1 MAPMPNQASSAVS
14 LRGNPIDPAH
24 ARWIKQRIGA
34 LMSFYW
40 TPNDEAIAK
49 VQAHQFVRILSD
61 YSREEIDRAAT
72 AYEAT
77 VADRAPNPAKIV
89 ALINEGRREEV
100 MRQKEQRRREK
111 EQREIEEAE
120 QRRAQ
125 RPSPER
131 AAQIIKDAGFNLR
144 MPGKRAHG

>member
-1 MAPMPNQASSAVS
+1 MQNQASSVVS

-61 YSREEIDRAAT
+61 YSREEINDAANVYAAT
-72 AYEAT
+72 VE
-77 VADRAPNPAKIV
+77 DRAPNPAKLV
-89 ALINEGRREEV
+89 KLIEAARK
-100 MRQKEQRRREK
+100 QIASKK
-111 EQREIEEAE
+111 AE
-120 QRRAQ
+120 QERRAQ
-125 RPSPER
+125 EKREHEERETRRKQYPTPER

-144 MPGKRAHG
+144 MPGKRANG